1 MSSRLG
7 LKRFT
12 LAVLFSVC
20 LCEYPVRA
28 LAADFMEEPG
38 FFRVRI
44 EGRQVRLQGT
54 TVKRADATEKLP
66 IALITH
72 GKPPD
77 QAGALDLKP
86 EKYVGVA
93 RDLARR
99 GWFAAVVLRRGFG
112 QSDGPLPMPVT
123 CASTSLIERFS
134 ADADDLQAAL
144 EAIAHRSDVD
154 GTRAIAV
161 GVSAGGAAVLAL
173 GARNPSNLKAVINV
187 SGGLRFAG
195 CPKEEALVDAVK
207 KLGTTSRV
215 PTLWLYAKNDSYFAP
230 DLVDRMRDSFLDG
243 GGDAR
248 LVMYES
254 FGTDGHKLFQDGR
267 HQWMMELDSFLRF
280 GKLPTWQPRDVEALL
295 EKLSSKNRDFVE
307 KYLAA
312 PSQRAVARS
321 TTSSHLYMSWGFAT
335 IQLARARAL
344 EGCQKQRPDELCV
357 LVMEDD
363 RWIGNEVTEQSAVAG
378 SAATAKS
385 GP

>member
-1 MSSRLG
+1 
-7 LKRFT
+7 
-12 LAVLFSVC
+12 
-20 LCEYPVRA
+20 
-28 LAADFMEEPG
+28 MEEPG

-72 GKPPD
+72 GKPVD
-77 QAGALDLKP
+77 EAGALDLKP
-86 EKYVGVA
+86 EQYLGVA

-112 QSDGPLPMPVT
+112 QSDGPLPAPVT

-144 EAIAHRSDVD
+144 EAIARRPDVD

-161 GVSAGGAAVLAL
+161 GVSAGGVAVLAL
-173 GARNPSNLKAVINV
+173 GARNPPNLKAVINI
-187 SGGLRFAG
+187 SGGLRFG
-195 CPKEEALVDAVK
+195 SCPKEEALVDAVK

-215 PTLWLYAKNDSYFAP
+215 PSLWLYAKNDSYFGP

-248 LVMYES
+248 LVMYGA
-254 FGTDGHKLFQDGR
+254 FGTDGHTLFQNGR

-280 GKLPTWQPRDVEALL
+280 LKLPTWQPRDVEALL

-307 KYLAA
+307 KYLTA
-312 PSQRAVARS
+312 PSRRAVARS
-321 TTSSHLYMSWGFAT
+321 TTSSYLYMSWGFAT
-335 IQLARARAL
+335 IELARTQAL
-344 EGCQKQRPDELCV
+344 EECRKQRPDETCV
-357 LVMEDD
+357 LVMEGD
-363 RWIGNEVTEQSAVAG
+363 RWIGNEVTEPSAVAG
-378 SAATAKS
+378 SAATGKS